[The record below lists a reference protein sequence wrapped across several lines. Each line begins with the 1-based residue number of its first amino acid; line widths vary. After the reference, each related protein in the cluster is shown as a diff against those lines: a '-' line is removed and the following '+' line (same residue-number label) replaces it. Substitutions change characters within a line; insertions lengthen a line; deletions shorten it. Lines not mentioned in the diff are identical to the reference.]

1 MRLTQE
7 SSAVQ
12 VGGGDG
18 EMIAG
23 DVGDKDASVAGFFFC
38 HGSLKGSLKPA
49 STEIAERRSR
59 SVVMKGDR
67 IAGVSGYT
75 HVVELENCETLIHLP
90 VKNPAEIMW
99 DEMIPFKSHA
109 DRTGVLCWTVSTDEE
124 GLRKALPVGDC
135 VSRELFPG

>member
-59 SVVMKGDR
+59 SVVMKGDS
-67 IAGVSGYT
+67 IAQSAAGQWRRSARARN
-75 HVVELENCETLIHLP
+75 LRSLLILFTR
-90 VKNPAEIMW
+90 PA
-99 DEMIPFKSHA
+99 
-109 DRTGVLCWTVSTDEE
+109 TDHT
-124 GLRKALPVGDC
+124 PDV
-135 VSRELFPG
+135 

>member
-1 MRLTQE
+1 MNFGRVELRGRGEEWESPAASDAHPQAELYSVSLT
-7 SSAVQ
+7 SLSTIS
-12 VGGGDG
+12 DLRR
-18 EMIAG
+18 IT
-23 DVGDKDASVAGFFFC
+23 ASFA
-38 HGSLKGSLKPA
+38 
-49 STEIAERRSR
+49 
-59 SVVMKGDR
+59 
-67 IAGVSGYT
+67 

>member
-1 MRLTQE
+1 MMSSKCRLPGCCCAGRV
-7 SSAVQ
+7 SFGQ
-12 VGGGDG
+12 VSDW
-18 EMIAG
+18 
-23 DVGDKDASVAGFFFC
+23 ASFA
-38 HGSLKGSLKPA
+38 
-49 STEIAERRSR
+49 
-59 SVVMKGDR
+59 
-67 IAGVSGYT
+67 